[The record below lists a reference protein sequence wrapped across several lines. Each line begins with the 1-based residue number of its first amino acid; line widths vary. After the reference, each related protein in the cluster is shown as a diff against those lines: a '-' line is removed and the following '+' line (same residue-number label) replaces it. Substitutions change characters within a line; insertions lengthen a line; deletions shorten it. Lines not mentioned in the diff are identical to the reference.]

1 MIANVTSIE
10 IYLKQNKLQNKLGC
24 AETKKC
30 VSVWMFR
37 VWGAEKKT
45 PARYGKGSSSA
56 IHKEPVLCGIL
67 SKPACYKKNG

>member
-30 VSVWMFR
+30 VSV
-37 VWGAEKKT
+37 
-45 PARYGKGSSSA
+45 
-56 IHKEPVLCGIL
+56 
-67 SKPACYKKNG
+67 